1 MAKQISRR
9 TLLRG
14 AGVAMALPWLE
25 TMSKAAPAAGGETLS
40 EPPLRMA
47 FLYFENGVRPEC
59 WNPAG
64 DGEQYEITTAHL
76 KPLAEFKDD
85 FLLLENLW
93 HPLAQGR
100 SPHWPKIP
108 AWLSG
113 SRVERTSG
121 DNLNSN
127 GTTLDQVMGQRIGDR
142 TALPTFEIGIDT
154 PRTGIDTAGGGF
166 ARMYG
171 SCLSWRDPRTPVMKE
186 VVPQLAFDRIFRAI
200 RTPVV
205 SSVNPKDPSLLTAL
219 QRDDTSILDL
229 VMDDA
234 KTVQRQGSAADKVRL
249 NEYFESIRSV
259 ETRLSAAMK
268 PQKRWINQG
277 KFPMDRPSAGKPDTH
292 AEHVRLMLD
301 IMILAL
307 WNDTTRIGSFMFGD
321 AQTSQ
326 DYSFLPGGLTGGF
339 HGFSHHGDV
348 PAKRE
353 QYEKI
358 VTWHTTQMAYFLGKL
373 KGLDEGGTSL
383 LDNSMILMGSSLKDG
398 NLHREEDLP
407 LILAGRGKG
416 ALRPG
421 RRVRSA
427 PLTPMCNLHLALLNR
442 MGIKDKSFGDS
453 TEPLKGL
460 S

>member
-1 MAKQISRR
+1 MAKTISRR

-25 TMSKAAPAAGGETLS
+25 TMSKAAPATGAEPLT

-64 DGEQYEITTAHL
+64 DGEQYEITTPHL
-76 KPLAEFKDD
+76 KPLAPFKDD

-127 GTTLDQVMGQRIGDR
+127 GTTVDQIMGQRIGDR

-205 SSVNPKDPSLLTAL
+205 SGSIPDDPSILTAL
-219 QRDDTSILDL
+219 QRDDASILDL

-234 KTVQRQGSAADKVRL
+234 KAVQRQGSASDKVRL
-249 NEYFESIRSV
+249 NEYFDSIRSV
-259 ETRLSAAMK
+259 ETRISAAMK
-268 PQKRWINQG
+268 PQRRWINQG

-292 AEHVRLMLD
+292 EQHVRLMLD
-301 IMILAL
+301 IMILAM
-307 WNDTTRIGSFMFGD
+307 WNDTTRISSFMFGD
-321 AQTSQ
+321 AQTNQ
-326 DYSFLPGGLTGGF
+326 DYSFLPGGMTGGF
-339 HGFSHHGDV
+339 HSFSHHGDV
-348 PAKRE
+348 PAKRD
-353 QYEKI
+353 QYERI
-358 VTWHTTQMAYFLGKL
+358 VTWHTQQMAYFLGRVKS
-373 KGLDEGGTSL
+373 LDEGGKSL

-442 MGIKDKSFGDS
+442 MGINDKSFGDS

>member
-1 MAKQISRR
+1 MTKTISRR

-25 TMSKAAPAAGGETLS
+25 TMSKAAPAAATEMLS

-47 FLYFENGVRPEC
+47 FLYMPNGVRPES
-59 WNPAG
+59 WTPPG
-64 DGEQYEITTAHL
+64 DGEQYEITPHL
-76 KPLAEFKDD
+76 KPFEAYKDD
-85 FLLLENLW
+85 LLLIENLW

-127 GTTLDQVMGQRIGDR
+127 GTTVDQVMGQRLGDL
-142 TALPTFEIGIDT
+142 TALPTFEMGIDT

-186 VVPQLAFDRIFRAI
+186 VVPQLAFDRVFRAI
-200 RTPVV
+200 RTPVM
-205 SSVNPKDPSLLTAL
+205 SSLNPKDPSILTAL
-219 QRDDTSILDL
+219 QRDDTSVLDL
-229 VMDDA
+229 VADDA
-234 KTVQRQGSAADKVRL
+234 KALRRQGSASDNVRL
-249 NEYFESIRSV
+249 NEYFESVRSV

-292 AEHVRLMLD
+292 QEHVRLMLD
-301 IMILAL
+301 ILVLAF

-321 AQTSQ
+321 AQTGQ
-326 DYSFLPGGLTGGF
+326 DYSFLPGGITGGF
-339 HGFSHHGDV
+339 HGFSHHGEV
-348 PAKRE
+348 PAKRD
-353 QYEKI
+353 QYERI
-358 VTWHTTQMAYFLGKL
+358 VTWHTTQMAYFIGRL

-383 LDNSMILMGSSLKDG
+383 LDNSMVLMGSSLKDG
-398 NLHREEDLP
+398 NLHREENLP
-407 LILAGRGKG
+407 LVLAGRGKG

-427 PLTPMCNLHLALLNR
+427 PQTPMCNLHLALLHR
-442 MGIKDKSFGDS
+442 MGIMDKSFGDS
-453 TEPLKGL
+453 TEPLAGL

>member
-1 MAKQISRR
+1 MAKRISRR

-14 AGVAMALPWLE
+14 TGVALALPWLE
-25 TMSKAAPAAGGETLS
+25 TMAKAAPAAGTEGLA
-40 EPPLRMA
+40 EPPLRAA
-47 FLYFENGVRPEC
+47 FLFMPNGVRPEC
-59 WNPAG
+59 WTPPG
-64 DGEQYEITTAHL
+64 DAETGYEITPHL
-76 KPLAEFKDD
+76 KPLEAFRED
-85 FLLLENLW
+85 FILVENLW
-93 HPLAQGR
+93 HELAQGR

-113 SRVERTSG
+113 SRVERTAG
-121 DNLNSN
+121 DDLNSN
-127 GTTLDQVMGQRIGDR
+127 GVTLDQLLGQRIGDR
-142 TALPTFEIGIDT
+142 TALPTLELGIDF
-154 PRTGIDTAGGGF
+154 PRSGIDTAGGGF

-171 SCLSWRDPRTPVMKE
+171 SCLSWRDPRTPVAKE
-186 VVPQLAFDRIFRAI
+186 VVPQLAFDRVYRGL
-200 RTPVV
+200 RKPVV
-205 SSVNPKDPSLLTAL
+205 STVNPKDRSLLTSM
-219 QRDDTSILDL
+219 QRDDASVLDL

-234 KTVQRQGSAADKVRL
+234 KTVRRQGSAQDKIRL
-249 NEYFESIRSV
+249 DEYFESVRSV
-259 ETRLSAAMK
+259 EQRMTAALH

-277 KFPMDRPSAGKPDTH
+277 KFPLERPMPGVPERHQD
-292 AEHVRLMLD
+292 HVRLMLD
-301 IMILAL
+301 IMVLAL
-307 WNDTTRIGSFMFGD
+307 WSDTTRISTFMFGD

-326 DYSFLPGGLTGGF
+326 DYAFLSGVSGGF
-339 HGFSHHGDV
+339 HSFSHHGDV

-383 LDNSMILMGSSLKDG
+383 LDNSMILMGASLKDG

-416 ALRPG
+416 SLRPG
-421 RRVRSA
+421 RRVRAAPKSA
-427 PLTPMCNLHLALLNR
+427 MCNLHLAILNR
-442 MGIKDKSFGDS
+442 MGIMDKSFGDS

>member
-1 MAKQISRR
+1 MTKISRR

-14 AGVAMALPWLE
+14 AGVAVALPWLE
-25 TMSKAAPAAGGETLS
+25 TMANAAPAPSGDSLS

-47 FLYFENGVRPEC
+47 FLFMENGVRPEC
-59 WNPAG
+59 WTPPG
-64 DGEQYEITTAHL
+64 DGEQYEITTPHL
-76 KPLAEFKDD
+76 KPLEAFKDD

-127 GTTLDQVMGQRIGDR
+127 GTTVDQLLGQRIGDQ

-205 SSVNPKDPSLLTAL
+205 SSVNPKDPSILTAL

-292 AEHVRLMLD
+292 EQHVRLMLD
-301 IMILAL
+301 IMVLAF
-307 WNDTTRIGSFMFGD
+307 WNDTTRIASFMFGD
-321 AQTSQ
+321 AQTNQ
-326 DYSFLPGGLTGGF
+326 DYSFLPGGITGGF

-348 PAKRE
+348 PAKRA

-358 VTWHTTQMAYFLGKL
+358 VTWHTGQMAYFLGKL
-373 KGLDEGGTSL
+373 KGLDEGGTKL
-383 LDNSMILMGSSLKDG
+383 LDNSMVLMGSSLKDG

-421 RRVRSA
+421 RRVRAA

-442 MGIKDKSFGDS
+442 MGIMDKSFGDS

>member
-1 MAKQISRR
+1 MAKKISRR

-14 AGVAMALPWLE
+14 AGVAVALPWLE
-25 TMSKAAPAAGGETLS
+25 TMANAAPAASGDSLS

-47 FLYFENGVRPEC
+47 FLFMENGVRPEC
-59 WNPAG
+59 WTPPG
-64 DGEQYEITTAHL
+64 DGEQYEITTPHL
-76 KPLAEFKDD
+76 KPLEAFKDD

-127 GTTLDQVMGQRIGDR
+127 GTTVDQLLGQRIGDQ

-205 SSVNPKDPSLLTAL
+205 SSVNPKDPSILTAL

-292 AEHVRLMLD
+292 EQHVRLMLD
-301 IMILAL
+301 IMVLAF
-307 WNDTTRIGSFMFGD
+307 WNDTTRIASFMFGD
-321 AQTSQ
+321 AQTNQ
-326 DYSFLPGGLTGGF
+326 DYSFLPGGITGGF

-348 PAKRE
+348 PAKRA

-358 VTWHTTQMAYFLGKL
+358 VTWHTGQMAYFLGKL
-373 KGLDEGGTSL
+373 KGLDEGGTKL
-383 LDNSMILMGSSLKDG
+383 LDNSMVLMGSSLKDG

-421 RRVRSA
+421 RRVRAA

-442 MGIKDKSFGDS
+442 MGIMDKSFGDS

>member
-1 MAKQISRR
+1 
-9 TLLRG
+9 
-14 AGVAMALPWLE
+14 MALPWLE
-25 TMSKAAPAAGGETLS
+25 TMSKAAPAAGGDTLS

-47 FLYFENGVRPEC
+47 FLYFENGVRPEF
-59 WNPAG
+59 WNPPG
-64 DGEQYEITTAHL
+64 YGEQWEITPHL
-76 KPLAEFKDD
+76 KPLAPYKDD

-127 GTTLDQVMGQRIGDR
+127 GTTVDQVMGQRLGDQ

-186 VVPQLAFDRIFRAI
+186 VVPQLAFDRVFRAI

-205 SSVNPKDPSLLTAL
+205 SSLNPKDPSLLTAL
-219 QRDDTSILDL
+219 QRDDTSVLDL
-229 VMDDA
+229 VADDA
-234 KTVQRQGSAADKVRL
+234 KALRRQGSASDNVRL
-249 NEYFESIRSV
+249 NEYFDSIRSV

-292 AEHVRLMLD
+292 PEHVRLMLD
-301 IMILAL
+301 IMLLAF
-307 WNDTTRIGSFMFGD
+307 WNDTTRIASFMFGD

-326 DYSFLPGGLTGGF
+326 DYGFLPDGMSGGF
-339 HGFSHHGDV
+339 HSFSHHGDV

-353 QYEKI
+353 HYGKI
-358 VTWHTTQMAYFLGKL
+358 VDWHMEQWAYFLGRVKSM
-373 KGLDEGGTSL
+373 DEGGTSL

-407 LILAGRGKG
+407 IILAGRGKG

-421 RRVRSA
+421 RRVRAA
-427 PLTPMCNLHLALLNR
+427 PQTPMCNLHLALLQR
-442 MGIKDKSFGDS
+442 MGIKEKSFGDS
-453 TEPLKGL
+453 TEPLAGL

>member
-1 MAKQISRR
+1 MPHRPRVGIHY
-9 TLLRG
+9 
-14 AGVAMALPWLE
+14 PN
-25 TMSKAAPAAGGETLS
+25 
-40 EPPLRMA
+40 PPLRMA

-59 WNPAG
+59 WTPPG
-64 DGEQYEITTAHL
+64 DGEQYEITTPHL
-76 KPLAEFKDD
+76 KPLEAFKDD

-127 GTTLDQVMGQRIGDR
+127 GITVDQVMGQRLGDQ

-205 SSVNPKDPSLLTAL
+205 SGSNPKDPSILTAL
-219 QRDDTSILDL
+219 QRDDTSVLDL
-229 VMDDA
+229 VADDA
-234 KTVQRQGSAADKVRL
+234 KALRRQGSASDNVRL
-249 NEYFESIRSV
+249 NEYFDSIRSV

-292 AEHVRLMLD
+292 EQHVRLMLD
-301 IMILAL
+301 IMLLAF
-307 WNDTTRIGSFMFGD
+307 WNDTTRIASFMFGD
-321 AQTSQ
+321 AQTNQ
-326 DYSFLPGGLTGGF
+326 DYSFLPGGITGGF

-353 QYEKI
+353 QYERI
-358 VTWHTTQMAYFLGKL
+358 VTWHTGQMAYFLGKV
-373 KGLDEGGTSL
+373 KSLDEGGTSL

-421 RRVRSA
+421 RRVRAA

-442 MGIKDKSFGDS
+442 MGIMDKSFGDS

>member
-1 MAKQISRR
+1 MAKKISRR
-9 TLLRG
+9 TVLRG
-14 AGVAMALPWLE
+14 AGVAVALPWLE
-25 TMSKAAPAAGGETLS
+25 TMATAAPAPGAESLS

-47 FLYFENGVRPEC
+47 FLYMENGVRPEL
-59 WNPAG
+59 WNPPG
-64 DGEQYEITTAHL
+64 DAETGWEMTPHL
-76 KPLAEFKDD
+76 KALEPYRDD
-85 FLLLENLW
+85 MLLLENLW

-127 GTTLDQVMGQRIGDR
+127 GTTVDQVMAQRIGNR
-142 TALPTFEIGIDT
+142 TALPSLEIGIDT

-186 VVPQLAFDRIFRAI
+186 VVPQLAFDRVFRAI

-205 SSVNPKDPSLLTAL
+205 SSLNPKDPSILTAL

-229 VMDDA
+229 VADDA
-234 KTVQRQGSAADKVRL
+234 QKLRRQGSASDNVRL
-249 NEYFESIRSV
+249 DEYFESVRSV
-259 ETRLSAAMK
+259 ETRLSAALN
-268 PQKRWINQG
+268 PQKRWINKGQ
-277 KFPMDRPSAGKPDTH
+277 FPMDRPSAGKPDTH
-292 AEHVRLMLD
+292 EQHVRLMLD
-301 IMILAL
+301 IMILAM
-307 WNDTTRIGSFMFGD
+307 WNDTTRVSSFMFGD

-326 DYSFLPGGLTGGF
+326 DYGWLPNGVSGGF

-348 PAKRE
+348 PAKRD
-353 QYEKI
+353 QYERI
-358 VTWHTTQMAYFLGKL
+358 INWHTQQWAYFLGRVKS
-373 KGLDEGGTSL
+373 LDEGGTSL
-383 LDNSMILMGSSLKDG
+383 LDNSMVLIGSSLKDG

-442 MGIKDKSFGDS
+442 MGIGDKTFGDS
-453 TEPLKGL
+453 TEALKGL